1 MTHTVWVPSL
11 LTTPWTDLMFIKKF
25 FSKIVRPLWFKTFYK
40 LKKWW
45 NKKNNFIFFLYEKGS
60 MNPGLDYKAWWM
72 SRPKPESVR
81 VRKFLRPSDKI
92 GVWSDFWFGSF
103 FKIRFSV
110 FNLCLVPRISRSHLV
125 IGLFWSSL
133 TVLELRRF
141 APPHFFIFYPKWLN
155 YRPRRNF
162 ISHGTRRLYPP
173 WYQVA
178 VYCQDI
184 YYGFFNACRLKLT

>member
-40 LKKWW
+40 LQKWW
-45 NKKNNFIFFLYEKGS
+45 NKKNNIIFFLYEKGS

-72 SRPKPESVR
+72 SGPKPASVR

-92 GVWSDFWFGSF
+92 GDWSDFWFGSF

-110 FNLCLVPRISRSHLV
+110 FNLCLVPRISRPHLV

-133 TVLELRRF
+133 TVLGRPWITTIRPTPLFYFLSKMTQLSTTEKLYQSRYETTI
-141 APPHFFIFYPKWLN
+141 PPMVPGGSVL
-155 YRPRRNF
+155 PRHLLCLF
-162 ISHGTRRLYPP
+162 
-173 WYQVA
+173 
-178 VYCQDI
+178 
-184 YYGFFNACRLKLT
+184 